1 LKTNYNKLRK
11 CCANVVSLKRTKK
24 TPMATIK
31 AFIRTS
37 VKVTESNIRIRLFI
51 GNNVSLYGMTPKKIS
66 SDKWS
71 NETESIKSRIV
82 FDDKIRNNFNND
94 ITSLKAA
101 ILKSLETSDKAEVNT
116 QWLENEIDKYYHPE
130 KDKPIESE
138 RLLSLFE
145 FVEQFIHN
153 APTRKVSKTGALMNK
168 RAIVQHQITYDYLKT
183 FAAYKNKKTFEF
195 SDMNKSFYDDFVK
208 YLQTF
213 NLASNTIGQKIKHLK
228 LWLNEAYK
236 LELHTEIKYKYAF
249 EGIQEKSDNVA
260 LDEIELQKLFDLD
273 FSNATSKDVYKYKV
287 LVLDKEA
294 DSYKIETL
302 DIVRDGFLL
311 ECWTGCRFSDLGKIT
326 RQNIKNGL
334 ISLKQQKTG
343 TEVIIPLHPM
353 SIAILE
359 KYNYIPPKPV
369 SNQRFNDVIKILC
382 HIAEINE
389 SEKKEITKGGI
400 KQINFYKKWEL
411 ISSHTGRRSFATN
424 NYRMGLDTYTIM
436 KITGHKTESSFLK
449 YIKVKP
455 DEHAQRMLD
464 HWNKLYNTTI
474 TVKS

>member
-1 LKTNYNKLRK
+1 MLCNCNLNCTFTQRIFNRIY
-11 CCANVVSLKRTKK
+11 
-24 TPMATIK
+24 MATVK
-31 AFIRTS
+31 AFIRIS
-37 VKVTESNIRIRLFI
+37 HKKVETANIRFRLSDGRKVQLFHKSDLI
-51 GNNVSLYGMTPKKIS
+51 INPDIWDVKNECVKAKVIFLGRDMFNKSITDLKNIILKAYS
-66 SDKWS
+66 SES
-71 NETESIKSRIV
+71 ARTEYTS
-82 FDDKIRNNFNND
+82 DWLEQAIRNIQNPKQFL
-94 ITSLKAA
+94 SQ
-101 ILKSLETSDKAEVNT
+101 E
-116 QWLENEIDKYYHPE
+116 E
-130 KDKPIESE
+130 KPMTF
-138 RLLSLFE
+138 FE
-145 FVEQFIHN
+145 FVENFIQT
-153 APTRKVSKTGALMNK
+153 APTRKVNKTGALMNK
-168 RAIVQHQITYDYLKT
+168 RAIVQHQITFDYLNT
-183 FAAYKNKKTFEF
+183 FATYNNKVGFEF
-195 SDMNKSFYDDFVK
+195 SDMNKSFYDEFVK

-236 LELHTEIKYKYAF
+236 LELHTEVKYKYAF

-273 FSNATSKDVYKYKV
+273 FSMATTKDAYKYKV
-287 LVLDKEA
+287 LVMDKIA
-294 DSYKIETL
+294 GSYKLETL

-326 RQNIKNGL
+326 RKNIKNGL

-343 TEVIIPLHPM
+343 AEVIIPLHPM
-353 SIAILE
+353 SISILE

-382 HIAEINE
+382 HIAEINVQ
-389 SEKKEITKGGI
+389 EKKEITKGGI
-400 KQINFYKKWEL
+400 RQTNFYEKWEL

-436 KITGHKTESSFLK
+436 KITGHKTEGSFLK

-455 DEHAQRMLD
+455 EEHAQRMLD

-474 TVKS
+474 TEKP

>member
-1 LKTNYNKLRK
+1 MLCKYIINCIFAQRIINRIY
-11 CCANVVSLKRTKK
+11 
-24 TPMATIK
+24 MATVK
-31 AFIRTS
+31 AFIRIS
-37 VKVTESNIRIRLFI
+37 HKKVETANIRFRLSDGRKVQLFHKSDLVI
-51 GNNVSLYGMTPKKIS
+51 NPDVWDVKNECIKAKVIFLGRDKFNKSISDLKNIILKAYSSEPTKIEYTSDWLEQAIINIQNPKK
-66 SDKWS
+66 
-71 NETESIKSRIV
+71 
-82 FDDKIRNNFNND
+82 F
-94 ITSLKAA
+94 L
-101 ILKSLETSDKAEVNT
+101 SLE
-116 QWLENEIDKYYHPE
+116 E
-130 KDKPIESE
+130 KPMT
-138 RLLSLFE
+138 LFE
-145 FVEQFIHN
+145 FVEKFIQT
-153 APTRKVSKTGALMNK
+153 APTRKVSKTGTLMNK
-168 RAIVQHQITYDYLKT
+168 RAIVQHQITFDYLKT
-183 FAAYKNKKTFEF
+183 FAAYSNKAEFEF
-195 SDMNKSFYDDFVK
+195 SDMNKSFYDEFVK

-236 LELHTEIKYKYAF
+236 LELHTEIKYKSAF

-260 LDEIELQKLFDLD
+260 LDESELQKLFDLD
-273 FSNATSKDVYKYKV
+273 FSNVTTKDVYKYKI
-287 LVLDKEA
+287 LVQDKEA
-294 DSYKIETL
+294 DSYKLDTL

-326 RQNIKNGL
+326 SQNIKNGL

-343 TEVIIPLHPM
+343 AEVIIPLHPM
-353 SIAILE
+353 SIAILQ
-359 KYNYIPPKPV
+359 KYNYTPPKPV

-389 SEKKEITKGGI
+389 QEKKEITKGGV

-455 DEHAQRMLD
+455 EEHAQRMLD

-474 TVKS
+474 TDKP

>member
-1 LKTNYNKLRK
+1 
-11 CCANVVSLKRTKK
+11 
-24 TPMATIK
+24 MATIK

-37 VKVTESNIRIRLFI
+37 IKVTESNIRIRLFI
-51 GNNVSLYGMTPKKIS
+51 GNNISLYGMTPKKIS

-94 ITSLKAA
+94 IANLKASIFKA
-101 ILKSLETSDKAEVNT
+101 LETTNKADINT
-116 QWLENEIDKYYHPE
+116 LWLETEIDKYYHPE
-130 KDKPIESE
+130 KYEPVETSKPIT
-138 RLLSLFE
+138 LFE
-145 FVEQFIHN
+145 FIEKFIQT
-153 APTRKVSKTGALMNK
+153 APTRKVNKAGTLMNK
-168 RAIVQHQITYDYLKT
+168 RAIVQHRITFDFLKT
-183 FAAYKNKKTFEF
+183 FATYKQKKTFEF
-195 SDMNKSFYDDFVK
+195 SDMNKLFYDEFVK

-236 LELHTEIKYKYAF
+236 LELHTEIKYKSAF

-260 LDEIELQKLFDLD
+260 LDEIELQRLFDLD
-273 FSNATSKDVYKYKV
+273 FSNATTKDVYKYKV
-287 LVLDKEA
+287 LVQEKEA
-294 DSYKIETL
+294 DSYKLETL

-326 RQNIKNGL
+326 SQNIKNGL

-343 TEVIIPLHPM
+343 AEVIIPLHPM

-359 KYNYIPPKPV
+359 KYNYMPPKPV

-389 SEKKEITKGGI
+389 QERKEITKGGV
-400 KQINFYKKWEL
+400 KQVNFYKKWKL

-455 DEHAQRMLD
+455 EEHAQRMLD

-474 TVKS
+474 TDKP

>member
-1 LKTNYNKLRK
+1 
-11 CCANVVSLKRTKK
+11 
-24 TPMATIK
+24 MATIK
-31 AFIRTS
+31 AFILRTS
-37 VKVTESNIRIRLFI
+37 KRNTESNIHLRLNGGRGI
-51 GNNVSLYGMTPKKIS
+51 DIS
-66 SDKWS
+66 SVIPKTVLPERWNDKKEELKS
-71 NETESIKSRIV
+71 SELYKTEKVRNAFNKDIVDLKDSIIKSFETMDRI
-82 FDDKIRNNFNND
+82 D
-94 ITSLKAA
+94 
-101 ILKSLETSDKAEVNT
+101 VNK
-116 QWLENEIDKYYHPE
+116 QWFVTEIDKYYHPE
-130 KDKPIESE
+130 KYKPVESDKQIT
-138 RLLSLFE
+138 LFE
-145 FVEQFIHN
+145 FVEKFIHT

-168 RAIVQHQITYDYLKT
+168 RAIVQHQITFDYLKT

-273 FSNATSKDVYKYKV
+273 FSNATTKDVYKYKV

-400 KQINFYKKWEL
+400 KQINLYKKWEL

-474 TVKS
+474 TVKP

>member
-1 LKTNYNKLRK
+1 
-11 CCANVVSLKRTKK
+11 
-24 TPMATIK
+24 MATIK

-51 GNNVSLYGMTPKKIS
+51 GNNISLYGMTPKKIS

-94 ITSLKAA
+94 IANLKAA
-101 ILKSLETSDKAEVNT
+101 IFKALETTDKADVNT
-116 QWLENEIDKYYHPE
+116 LWLEKEIDKYYHPDKYKLIEPE
-130 KDKPIESE
+130 K
-138 RLLSLFE
+138 SLAMFE
-145 FVEQFIHN
+145 FVEQFIQN
-153 APTRKVSKTGALMNK
+153 APTRKVSKTGTLMNI
-168 RAIVQHQITYDYLKT
+168 RAIVQHRITFDYLKT
-183 FAAYKNKKTFEF
+183 FATYKQKNTFEF
-195 SDMNKSFYDDFVK
+195 SDMNKSFYDEFVK

-236 LELHTEIKYKYAF
+236 LELHTEIKYKSAF

-273 FSNATSKDVYKYKV
+273 FSKATTKDVYKYKV
-287 LVLDKEA
+287 LVQDKEA
-294 DSYKIETL
+294 DSYKLETL

-343 TEVIIPLHPM
+343 AEVIIPLHPM

-369 SNQRFNDVIKILC
+369 SNQRFNDIVKIIC

-389 SEKKEITKGGI
+389 SEKKEITLGGV

-455 DEHAQRMLD
+455 EEHAQRMLD
-464 HWNKLYNTTI
+464 HWNKLYNITI
-474 TVKS
+474 SDKP